1 MNLICF
7 LSTVSLSSQINP
19 VNEVIKIGK
28 TMEFTCKASGNP
40 VNKIT
45 WYHNGRMLSN
55 DKRYHISSNADK
67 LTISPL
73 VKDDF
78 GMYQCFVGNDWF
90 MAQSSAQLLLG
101 GKFKVILLLIIKR

>member
-1 MNLICF
+1 MP
-7 LSTVSLSSQINP
+7 TVSLSSQINP

-101 GKFKVILLLIIKR
+101 GKFNPIVDCSKVK